1 MILKNKIFVIPAFLM
16 PTKNDSVL
24 KAKKERRT
32 KSTSKK
38 KIFLYRRK
46 NKSEITV
53 AAKEARQDINKI
65 TIFIFQ
71 KPCGLQERGP

>member
-1 MILKNKIFVIPAFLM
+1 MFVIPAFLTL
-16 PTKNDSVL
+16 TKKDSVL

-65 TIFIFQ
+65 AIFIFQ
-71 KPCGLQERGP
+71 KPCGLQGRGL